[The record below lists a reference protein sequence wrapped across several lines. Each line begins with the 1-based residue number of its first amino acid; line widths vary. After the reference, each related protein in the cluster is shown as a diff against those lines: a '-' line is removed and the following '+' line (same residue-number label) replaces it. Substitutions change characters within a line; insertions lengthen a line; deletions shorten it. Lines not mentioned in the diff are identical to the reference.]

1 MTHKRGIK
9 IWWASYQTLFPS
21 RDILIP
27 ILHAPQSIPVEPKEP
42 KVVQL
47 NPVPITDCPFT
58 PLTYNI
64 HSSVLS
70 GITSKHSPS
79 PKSKAQILISGI
91 HTKTLRSH
99 FHFFTGNTQK
109 LDAVLFKS
117 RI

>member
-1 MTHKRGIK
+1 MQSHISATQEH
-9 IWWASYQTLFPS
+9 QTLFPS
-21 RDILIP
+21 RDILIS
-27 ILHAPQSIPVEPKEP
+27 ILHAPQSIAVEPKEP

-47 NPVPITDCPFT
+47 NPVPITDCPST

-64 HSSVLS
+64 HSFVLS

-91 HTKTLRSH
+91 HTKTLK
-99 FHFFTGNTQK
+99 FHFCFVIGNTQK
-109 LDAVLFKS
+109 PDEVLLMS